1 MESIQELLNINFSYV
16 FFSVFTILIGI
27 KAIVSLFEWMVEK
40 LGLET
45 KWMKKRNDERTLLIQ
60 TAKNL
65 EDLQKQH
72 IHDVEESNTNDE
84 NIRKELSNFMAEIKT
99 SISDTQSE
107 IKKFAE
113 NRVNDRKQS
122 LEIQKGLTDS
132 IKNIVAYNSGKDM
145 QIDNLMAA
153 QREVLADKIN
163 EKYKYYIS
171 IKGIPEDEVD
181 EFTNLHTA
189 YKGVGGNHSGDAK
202 YEYCMNHLEVIP
214 VKTKLVLK
222 DGNQP

>member
-1 MESIQELLNINFSYV
+1 MSEITELTKIDFSYV
-16 FFSVFTILIGI
+16 FIAVFVILIGI
-27 KAIVSLFEWMVEK
+27 KVIVSLFEWIIDK

-45 KWMKKRNDERTLLIQ
+45 KWMRKQREEHEFLLQ
-60 TAKNL
+60 TSQNL
-65 EDLQKQH
+65 ADLQKQH
-72 IHDVEESNTNDE
+72 CHDVEESNIHDE
-84 NIRKELSNFMAEIKT
+84 NIKEELSVFMTEIKT
-99 SISDTQSE
+99 SISETQSE
-107 IKKFAE
+107 IKQFAE
-113 NRVNDRKQS
+113 NRINDRKQS
-122 LEIQKGLTDS
+122 LEIQKELTNS
-132 IKNIVAYNSGKDM
+132 IRSIVEYNSGKDK

-163 EKYKYYIS
+163 EKYKYYIA

-214 VKTKLVLK
+214 VKTKLIMK
-222 DGNQP
+222 NDE